1 MPPPPATTPTSRSS
15 SVHMETNSDVVLNN
29 GGSKTSASAYNNPA
43 PANSGSANPNS
54 TGHPN
59 ALPGYLPHPQIH
71 QQLQHQS
78 LHNSSRWVELC
89 LSSCVWDNVV
99 SVGLRP
105 YRVQRAMC
113 CSCLLACVCLSFSVF
128 CQSFSNQASTHILSS
143 QNSVMYFLIPWPCSD
158 TLALFFLV
166 YIFLLFSH

>member
-29 GGSKTSASAYNNPA
+29 GGPKTSASAYNNPT

-78 LHNSSRWVELC
+78 LHNSSRWVQLC
-89 LSSCVWDNVV
+89 LSSHVWNNIV
-99 SVGLRP
+99 SLGLRP
-105 YRVQRAMC
+105 YRVQRARC
-113 CSCLLACVCLSFSVF
+113 GVKTI
-128 CQSFSNQASTHILSS
+128 QSAESK
-143 QNSVMYFLIPWPCSD
+143 VWG
-158 TLALFFLV
+158 
-166 YIFLLFSH
+166 